1 MDLVVE
7 KFEPVVVQPEE
18 AMRRDVQRTNVVAC
32 INGFIQICV
41 DFCTQLG
48 ATSTSEV
55 HCVPV
60 RVQQVSKSDSMQAL
74 IEHIE
79 AEEGLS

>member
-48 ATSTSEV
+48 ATSEV

-74 IEHIE
+74 IEHIL